1 MAKRPELL
9 EASDAT
15 IEDAVQYADPLV
27 LRGILYQLTGD
38 ESLASVSV
46 GSFGAG
52 FVQVAAVTDP
62 ADVEMIRSKA
72 ADFLKSYRDSGAGD
86 IPIGPADRL
95 PRSVSMA
102 AGADVP
108 AAELEMWL
116 EELAVDPWARSI
128 EWTEPPAAD
137 ALQDFSVVVIGA
149 GMGGLNAAVQL
160 QHAGIPFTVLEKNSG
175 VGGTWYENRYP
186 GARVDSPS
194 RNYTHIY
201 GVDFQYPNPFCPQEE
216 NEKYFNWVADH
227 FDLRP
232 HIEFHTEVTSVIW
245 DDTDKMW
252 EITSRDPDGT
262 RVRRANAVISAV
274 GFLARPNVADI
285 PGLEEFSGRSFH
297 TARWPSDLDLTGRRI
312 AVIGTGCT
320 GYQLIPEVV
329 SDAAHTYVFQR
340 TPSWVFDVPG
350 YLSPFPPQVN
360 WLDRNLPYHTNFVRF
375 QTSWRYHPTSMIA
388 AFGVDPDFQDPHA
401 VSPLNKEI
409 REQRIAFME
418 SKFGDRPDLMEKM
431 IPVAPPMSS
440 RPVLVDRDYSIYDA
454 LLRDD
459 VTLVTTEIRRITPN
473 GIELEDGTQ
482 IDLDVIVLATGFKA
496 NDFLWPMEVR
506 GRDGS
511 RMEDLWAPD
520 GARAYLGTM
529 LPGFPNLFMLYGPNT
544 NQVGGLQIVDME
556 EMVTRFALGC
566 IGGLITQGKRS
577 VDATM
582 DGYGR
587 YNRELDEAERLRVYV
602 DPRAHNY
609 YQNEHRRSATN
620 GPLDARLLW
629 HWLRSPAAPPPEGQL
644 PPIDEQLAESRA
656 AVKPWFGYDLVVE

>member
-46 GSFGAG
+46 GTFGAG

-62 ADVEMIRSKA
+62 ADVELIRSKA
-72 ADFLKSYRDSGAGD
+72 ADFLKAYRDSGADD
-86 IPIGPADRL
+86 IPIGPQDRL
-95 PRSVSMA
+95 PRSLSLA
-102 AGADVP
+102 AGTEVP
-108 AAELEMWL
+108 AAELDMWL
-116 EELAVDPWARSI
+116 EELAIDPWARSL
-128 EWTEPPAAD
+128 EWTKPPAAE
-137 ALQDFSVVVIGA
+137 ALESFSVVVIGA
-149 GMGGLNAAVQL
+149 GMAGLNAAVQL
-160 QHAGIPFTVLEKNSG
+160 EHAGIPFTVLEKNSG

-194 RNYTHIY
+194 RNYTHTY
-201 GVDFQYPNPFCPQEE
+201 GVDFQYPNPFCPQSE
-216 NEKYFNWVADH
+216 NEKYFNWVADE
-227 FDLRP
+227 FDVRR
-232 HIEFHTEVTSVIW
+232 HIEFHTEVTSLIW
-245 DDTDKMW
+245 DDAEKVW
-252 EITSRDPDGT
+252 EVTARHPDGT
-262 RVRRANAVISAV
+262 RVCRANAVISGV
-274 GFLARPNVADI
+274 GFLARPNVASI
-285 PGLEEFSGRSFH
+285 PGLDEFGGPAFH
-297 TARWPSDLDLTGRRI
+297 TARWPSDLDLIGRRV
-312 AVIGTGCT
+312 AVIGSGCT

-329 SDAAHTYVFQR
+329 RDAAHTYVFQR

-350 YLSPFPPQVN
+350 YLAPFPPQIN

-388 AFGVDPDFQDPHA
+388 AFGVDPDFHDPHT
-401 VSPLNKEI
+401 VSPLNKQI

-431 IPVAPPMSS
+431 LPVAPPMSS
-440 RPVLVDRDYSIYDA
+440 RPVLVDRDYSVYDA

-459 VTLVTTEIRRITPN
+459 VTLVTTEIRRITST
-473 GIELEDGTQ
+473 GIELEDGTHV
-482 IDLDVIVLATGFKA
+482 DLDVIVLATGFKA
-496 NDFLWPMEVR
+496 NDYLWPMDVR
-506 GRDGS
+506 GRDGI

-544 NQVGGLQIVDME
+544 NQVGGLQIVDIE

-566 IGGLITQGKRS
+566 IAGLINEGKRS
-577 VDATM
+577 VDATL
-582 DGYGR
+582 DGYWR
-587 YNRELDEAERLRVYV
+587 YNREVDEAEALRVYV
-602 DPRAHNY
+602 DPRANNY
-609 YQNEHRRSATN
+609 YQNEHGRSATN

-629 HWLRSPAAPPPEGQL
+629 HWLRNPAAPPPDDQM
-644 PPIDEQLAESRA
+644 PPIDEHLVESRA
-656 AVKPWFGYDLVVE
+656 AVRPWFGHDLVVE